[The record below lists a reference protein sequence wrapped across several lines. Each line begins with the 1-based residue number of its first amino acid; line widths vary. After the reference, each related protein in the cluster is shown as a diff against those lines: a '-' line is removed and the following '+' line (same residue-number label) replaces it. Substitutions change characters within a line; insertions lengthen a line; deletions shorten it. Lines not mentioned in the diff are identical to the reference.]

1 MKRGLLILLIIMNIL
16 PVAVYAQKTAEAEE
30 EALTKGEAVMLLS
43 ATDFMRKKIADLLSW
58 TIGYDISK
66 LSRVKLTPSI
76 NYVKAVP
83 RKIPPDGRTVFEIV
97 ASVDDPGGLGNV
109 AGVRADLSSVG
120 RLPNMMLVDNGL
132 FGDEKAED
140 GIYTMQSSIPIEV
153 EVGKKEVQ
161 IAVANKKGWL
171 ALAKTSIDI
180 RKNPAIIEARFTPDQ
195 AKADGK
201 EVVIL
206 TVRIDNPGRSE
217 DLRGVTADLRAFG
230 YGKLLLLRDDGKGGD
245 LVAGDDVYSLR
256 FIVPRGIKPG
266 EHSIRIGASNLASG
280 YVAADILLKVYK

>member
-1 MKRGLLILLIIMNIL
+1 MNIL
-16 PVAVYAQKTAEAEE
+16 PAAVYAQKTAEAEG

-58 TIGYDISK
+58 TIGYNISK

-76 NYVKAVP
+76 NYVKAIP

-97 ASVDDPGGLGNV
+97 ASVDDPGGLGNI

-120 RLPNMMLVDNGL
+120 RLQNMMLVDNGL

-140 GIYTMQSSIPIEV
+140 GIYTLQSSIPIEV

-180 RKNPAIIEARFTPDQ
+180 KKNPTITEARFTPDRV
-195 AKADGK
+195 KADGWDN
-201 EVVIL
+201 VIL
-206 TVRIDNPGRSE
+206 TVKIDNPGRRE
-217 DLRGVTADLRAFG
+217 DLRQVTADLRAFG
-230 YGKLLLLRDDGKGGD
+230 YGKLLLLRNDGKGGD
-245 LVAGDDVYSLR
+245 LVASDDVYSLQ
-256 FIVPRGIKPG
+256 FIVPKGIKPG
-266 EHSIRIGASNLASG
+266 KYPIRIGASNLASG
-280 YVAADILLKVYK
+280 YIAADLLLRVYK

>member
-1 MKRGLLILLIIMNIL
+1 MNIL